1 MSQTKPSS
9 KQEETWKTL
18 GSAFVVKRK
27 DRKSYEPKLI

>member
-9 KQEETWKTL
+9 KQEETWRTL

-27 DRKSYEPKLI
+27 DKKFYETKLL